1 MKSVDEIT
9 CFCWYLIF
17 IDNHKSLGFLAEN
30 QVYISDLKPV
40 IGFFLWETQEQT
52 DANIL
57 HVQTEKPITEEI

>member
-40 IGFFLWETQEQT
+40 IGFFFMGNTGT
-52 DANIL
+52 D
-57 HVQTEKPITEEI
+57 

>member
-1 MKSVDEIT
+1 MKSVDENT

-40 IGFFLWETQEQT
+40 IGFYGKHKNRLMQIFCTFKQKNL
-52 DANIL
+52 
-57 HVQTEKPITEEI
+57 

>member
-30 QVYISDLKPV
+30 QVYISELKPV
-40 IGFFLWETQEQT
+40 IGFFFYGKHRNRLMQIFCTFKQK
-52 DANIL
+52 NL
-57 HVQTEKPITEEI
+57 

>member
-9 CFCWYLIF
+9 RFCWYLIF

-40 IGFFLWETQEQT
+40 IGFFYGKHRNGLMQIFCTFKQK
-52 DANIL
+52 NL
-57 HVQTEKPITEEI
+57 